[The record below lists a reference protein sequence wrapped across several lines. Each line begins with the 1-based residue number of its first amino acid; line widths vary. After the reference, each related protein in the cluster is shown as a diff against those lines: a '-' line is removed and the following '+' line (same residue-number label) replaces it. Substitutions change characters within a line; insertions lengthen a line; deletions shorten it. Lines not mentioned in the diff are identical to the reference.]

1 MKKIVAITILGLF
14 TGVILNAQNWLPGS
28 SDATSAGSICL
39 VYEAN
44 YEQLFLEESD
54 ALKSSWG
61 FGLNLG
67 ADYYVLDN
75 IYAGTSV
82 GFSDSVIKYDFG
94 SYGNSSSSI
103 YDIRIP
109 IRVGLSFLDSNIKLE
124 TGPFANFTVGGS
136 TTYTYSRESTT
147 TKIKD
152 MDVSRAALG
161 WSIKLKLFEL
171 LNIGYSFMLTDSP
184 YGDGG
189 DFGFLSI
196 GFVI

>member
-1 MKKIVAITILGLF
+1 MKKIFSITIIGLL
-14 TGVILNAQNWLPGS
+14 TSVILNAQNWLPGN
-28 SDATSAGSICL
+28 SDATSAGSICI
-39 VYEAN
+39 VYDMN

-54 ALKSSWG
+54 VLKSSWG
-61 FGLNLG
+61 VGLNLG
-67 ADYYVLDN
+67 ADYFVLDN
-75 IYAGTSV
+75 IYTGTSV
-82 GFSDSVIKYDFG
+82 GLSDSFIKYDFG
-94 SYGNSSSSI
+94 SYGDSRSSI

-109 IRVGLSFLDSNIKLE
+109 IRVGVSFLDSNIKLE

-136 TTYTYSRESTT
+136 TTYNYNRESTT
-147 TKIKD
+147 IKIKD

-161 WSIKLKLFEL
+161 WSIKFKLFGL

-196 GFVI
+196 GLVI